1 MLGPQGHSQ
10 PGPGMALEQL
20 LKPWDEGLTPAC
32 CLSRGRDAWA
42 RGSVGFPGN
51 VPALPALRR
60 ERRGPECLRL
70 GMTGSRPHTLTGLSA
85 SAGVPGMPGPSWWT
99 PGHPGTKMS
108 VGAALVVWGVKVQC
122 GGGVQGETRAG
133 GGGPE

>member
-60 ERRGPECLRL
+60 ERRGPECLPPTPPQHNVDL
-70 GMTGSRPHTLTGLSA
+70 MLQVSGLASQPLTQL
-85 SAGVPGMPGPSWWT
+85 V
-99 PGHPGTKMS
+99 HEFS
-108 VGAALVVWGVKVQC
+108 VW
-122 GGGVQGETRAG
+122 E
-133 GGGPE
+133 